1 MNGCRRAAAPKREL
15 VAAILTVTS
24 ELHCFQA
31 SCWPWLRAGDRAAT
45 SDRQVGIPVWILRR
59 IGRNKVESRWGMLIR
74 DLDRDLEGESL
85 LVWQAIRPCAGPG
98 PLKCTSISS

>member
-45 SDRQVGIPVWILRR
+45 SDRQVGIPVWI
-59 IGRNKVESRWGMLIR
+59 G
-74 DLDRDLEGESL
+74 
-85 LVWQAIRPCAGPG
+85 
-98 PLKCTSISS
+98 